1 MAVNPAQQMVRRDVI
16 IEAEVVEEL
25 CRSRLTSHHSPNP
38 LQITQRIE
46 SRVSSTGNA
55 KFFNGIG
62 REQSADRVRFVLI
75 SLKNSKG

>member
-1 MAVNPAQQMVRRDVI
+1 MAVNPAQQMVCRDVI

-25 CRSRLTSHHSPNP
+25 RRSRLTSHHSPNP

-55 KFFNGIG
+55 EFFNMG
-62 REQSADRVRFVLI
+62 
-75 SLKNSKG
+75 